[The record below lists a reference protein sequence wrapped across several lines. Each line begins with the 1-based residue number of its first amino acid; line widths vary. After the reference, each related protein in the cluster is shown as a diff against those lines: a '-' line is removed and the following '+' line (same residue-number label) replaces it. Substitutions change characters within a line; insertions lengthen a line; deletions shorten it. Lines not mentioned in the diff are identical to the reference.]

1 MAASVPWSVSAV
13 DPEAWATAR
22 DAARRSGLS
31 VGEWLESAI
40 RDSAHETIRVQ
51 RPPSHDPSRAMEQR
65 LEDLAERLDQ
75 FAQRS
80 EQPPPP
86 SRGNQSELALFA
98 SIDALNDRVD
108 ALTRDMHGDRNG
120 PTEVHAAIQRLG
132 DRVED
137 LLTRGGLAAAGGE
150 PEIERKVDGISR
162 ALDTLVRRLEQ
173 EEMRRVEGPRTPGE
187 ELDAAV
193 AEIMMRQSALDG
205 LPPPREPMRV
215 QDTPSLD
222 LGRLENQL
230 KTIADEMHAIRR
242 GGAQADSI
250 ETLRREMGTLA
261 RQFADLAP
269 RNSLQ
274 ALEVAVDGIARRLDR
289 AGGGRPDETFG
300 EVVQALHDIRSALAD
315 VRPAESFASVERD
328 LHELSNKLDQL
339 HVRGVDSDMVARLQ
353 EQTEEIRELLSSALP
368 SEVLKALVEQ
378 IELLVQ
384 KFESGASA
392 PDHTL
397 LDVIAG
403 LDRRI
408 EMLSE
413 RIDAAS
419 RLSPSQAALDE
430 IRVRLDELQN
440 AVVSVGQGPGK
451 SIDSALRALS
461 EKLDAAEAGLGNL
474 GTIDRSLRDVFGQ
487 LQELRSSAHDR
498 GQAPARD
505 VDALITADSTDRA
518 RRPTADVETK
528 RAGID
533 QAAVRAPA
541 TKADPHAPAAIRP
554 LALADAA
561 SDPNAD
567 MPLEP
572 GSGAPRMRLQSA
584 ALRVAQSEAVLD
596 GIDTSTSATPSRTS
610 DFIAAARRAAQSASS
625 EPGREPS
632 GIVEAAAVSG
642 VTAKFGG
649 MRRALLIALAA
660 FLLIFGAT
668 RFFDGGLTN
677 LFVMDPVAPVI
688 VAPKAAE
695 PGSNRPETATAPQ
708 DRSSLSE
715 SSDSLAG
722 APPAGVIGGGRE
734 LAFLGD
740 TAVDPA
746 TTGATAGKLPKS
758 QIQTASA
765 PPSADDA
772 SNLPTA
778 LGTPALRAAASA
790 GDPIAAYEIG
800 ARYLEGRGV
809 RADPT
814 EAIAW
819 LERALAKGSAPAA
832 YRLGN
837 IYEKGHGVTKNGAEA
852 MRYYVLGAEAGNVK
866 AMHNLAVM
874 HAEGPEGKP
883 DYRVAA
889 RWFRTAAERGL
900 RDSQYNLGVLY
911 ARGLGVEQNLTE
923 SFRWFSLAA
932 NQGDSDASKKRDD
945 VGKRLDVQTLVAAKL
960 AVQTWTALAPEAA
973 ANDVRLK
980 PEWDTADGQPRKRSV
995 KK

>member
-40 RDSAHETIRVQ
+40 RDSAHETVRVQ
-51 RPPSHDPSRAMEQR
+51 RPPSQGPSRAIEQR
-65 LEDLAERLDQ
+65 LEDLAERLDH
-75 FAQRS
+75 FAQRP
-80 EQPPPP
+80 EQPAPPG
-86 SRGNQSELALFA
+86 RGNQSELALFA

-108 ALTRDMHGDRNG
+108 ALTRDMRGERNG
-120 PTEVHAAIQRLG
+120 PTEVQAAIQRLN
-132 DRVED
+132 DRIEE
-137 LLTRGGLAAAGGE
+137 LLTRGGLAAAGE
-150 PEIERKVDGISR
+150 SPEIERKVDDVSR
-162 ALDTLVRRLEQ
+162 AIETLSRRLEQ

-205 LPPPREPMRV
+205 LPPPRELKRV
-215 QDTPSLD
+215 PDAPAID

-230 KTIADEMHAIRR
+230 KTLADEMQAIRR
-242 GGAQADSI
+242 AGAQAGSI
-250 ETLRREMGTLA
+250 ETLRHEMGAMA

-274 ALEVAVDGIARRLDR
+274 ALEAAVEGIARRLDR
-289 AGGGRPDETFG
+289 AGGSRPDETFG

-315 VRPAESFASVERD
+315 VRPAESFTSVERY
-328 LHELSNKLDQL
+328 LRELSNKLDHL
-339 HVRGVDSDMVARLQ
+339 HVRGVDSDTVTRLQ

-392 PDHTL
+392 PDHAL

-408 EMLSE
+408 ETLSD
-413 RIDAAS
+413 RIDATS
-419 RLSPSQAALDE
+419 RLGPSQAALDE
-430 IRVRLDELQN
+430 IRARLDELQT
-440 AVVSVGQGPGK
+440 AVVNVGQGPAK

-461 EKLDAAEAGLGNL
+461 EKLEAAESGLGNL
-474 GTIDRSLRDVFGQ
+474 GTIDRSLRDVFAQ
-487 LQELRSSAHDR
+487 LQELRSSARDR
-498 GQAPARD
+498 GQGPGRD
-505 VDALITADSTDRA
+505 VDTPVTANSTDRA

-528 RAGID
+528 RAEID
-533 QAAVRAPA
+533 YAPIRAPA
-541 TKADPHAPAAIRP
+541 IKAEPLAAARP
-554 LALADAA
+554 LAPADVA

-596 GIDTSTSATPSRTS
+596 GIDTSASATPSRTS
-610 DFIAAARRAAQSASS
+610 DFIAAARRAAQSAAS

-632 GIVEAAAVSG
+632 RIVDAAAVSA

-649 MRRALLIALAA
+649 MRRALLIAVVA

-668 RFFDGGLTN
+668 RFFDGGLID

-688 VAPKAAE
+688 VAPKATE
-695 PGSNRPETATAPQ
+695 SGSNPETATASQ
-708 DRSSLSE
+708 DRSSLSVPN
-715 SSDSLAG
+715 DSLAG
-722 APPAGVIGGGRE
+722 APPAGIIGGGRE

-746 TTGATAGKLPKS
+746 TTGTTASKPAKS
-758 QIQTASA
+758 PIQTAVA
-765 PPSADDA
+765 PSPAGDA
-772 SNLPTA
+772 SDLATA

-790 GDPIAAYEIG
+790 GDPIATYEIG

-852 MRYYVLGAEAGNVK
+852 MRYYMLGADAGNVK

-874 HAEGPEGKP
+874 HAEGLDGKP
-883 DYRVAA
+883 DYRIAA
-889 RWFRTAAERGL
+889 RWFRMAAERGV

-932 NQGDSDASKKRDD
+932 NQGDSDAGKKRDD

-960 AVQTWTALAPEAA
+960 AVQTWTALTPNAA
-973 ANDVRLK
+973 ANDVQLK